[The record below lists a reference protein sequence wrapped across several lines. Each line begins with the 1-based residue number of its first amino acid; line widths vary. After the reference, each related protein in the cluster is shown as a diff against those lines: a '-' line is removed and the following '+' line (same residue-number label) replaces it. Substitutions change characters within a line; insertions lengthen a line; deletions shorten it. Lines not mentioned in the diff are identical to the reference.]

1 LKTESPAGRRPA
13 ARARTGGARTAFI
26 GAQKE
31 SFRTV
36 HPNGWLP
43 ITGEMSVEE
52 VLARVSQLETMPAT
66 LASTA
71 PPAPTQATPP
81 DFGLLLAGTTAPDD
95 GTTSDPTSLLAGPAS
110 SSALLDALQQL
121 ARSSSTAP
129 APTATA
135 AAPGAGARLLA
146 AAETQVGQS
155 EQPPGSNDGPA
166 IATYRSAVPGSR
178 AGDPWCAE
186 FVSWAA
192 AQAGAPLGDGGT
204 GFRSVAALTSWA
216 ALTGRLLPAGSTPQ
230 PGDLI
235 LFGDRHVGIVQAV
248 EPNGTID
255 TVEGNYGNAVQR
267 VQRSPSEATGFV
279 RL

>member
-1 LKTESPAGRRPA
+1 MT
-13 ARARTGGARTAFI
+13 
-26 GAQKE
+26 
-31 SFRTV
+31 
-36 HPNGWLP
+36 
-43 ITGEMSVEE
+43 
-52 VLARVSQLETMPAT
+52 
-66 LASTA
+66 
-71 PPAPTQATPP
+71 
-81 DFGLLLAGTTAPDD
+81 PDD
-95 GTTSDPTSLLAGPAS
+95 GTTGDPMSLLDSSSS

-121 ARSSSTAP
+121 AQGSSTAA
-129 APTATA
+129 APTATTA
-135 AAPGAGARLLA
+135 TVDAGARLLA

-166 IATYRSAVPGSR
+166 IATYRSAVPGSQ

-192 AQAGAPLGDGGT
+192 AQAGVPLGDGGT

-216 ALTGRLLPAGSTPQ
+216 AQTGRLLPAGSIPQ

-248 EPNGTID
+248 EANGTID

-267 VQRSPSEATGFV
+267 VRRSPSEATGFV